1 MLGTREAAIEC
12 VKTIDFSF
20 QITINSTPMA
30 LAMASV
36 KDSTVKMLVSWV
48 DANSYFQTHF
58 LCVQCTNVN
67 VCSSEKV
74 DTIMLVF
81 ALNPTLWIMD
91 NR

>member
-1 MLGTREAAIEC
+1 
-12 VKTIDFSF
+12 
-20 QITINSTPMA
+20 
-30 LAMASV
+30 
-36 KDSTVKMLVSWV
+36 MLVSWV

-58 LCVQCTNVN
+58 LCVQCANVN

-91 NR
+91 LLSTLTHIGEGIVSCFGVYLIAQCCTCKYTMISSRNAFL